1 MTNKYAHKSLNLGD
15 VISAGFRIYRDHFKQ
30 YFTMALVAWL
40 WLIVPVYGWAK
51 FAATS
56 GAIARLAF
64 FEVSERPEPGAD
76 AKRYTDKR
84 KWSFLGQSILVLL
97 ILIGAF
103 IGLSI
108 ALGIAG
114 FLVSMLL
121 NPENWVSLLLGF
133 LLGVVAFVIFYIGL
147 MWISARLYI
156 CDVILAVENPMTATG
171 AISKSWKITQ
181 ESAFKIIWIMIVA
194 GLATFPVSI
203 GGQLIMAIRGQL
215 IMAISRA
222 VISSIL
228 PYDLAA
234 LINFL
239 IIFAVAIAMS
249 ALTLP
254 FFQAITAVIYYD
266 IISRNGKKQ
275 NLVTDSPKS
284 R

>member
-1 MTNKYAHKSLNLGD
+1 MTNKYAHKSLNLAD

-30 YFTMALVAWL
+30 YFTMARVALL

-51 FAATS
+51 FAATV

-108 ALGIAG
+108 AMGIAG

-133 LLGVVAFVIFYIGL
+133 LLGVVAFVMFYIGL

-181 ESAFKIIWIMIVA
+181 ESALKIIGIMIVA
-194 GLATFPVSI
+194 RLATFPVRI
-203 GGQLIMAIRGQL
+203 GGQLIMT
-215 IMAISRA
+215 ISRA
-222 VISSIL
+222 VISSIF

-234 LINFL
+234 SINFFIML
-239 IIFAVAIAMS
+239 DVLIAMN
-249 ALTLP
+249 ALIMP

-284 R
+284 Q

>member
-30 YFTMALVAWL
+30 YFTMAFFGCL
-40 WLIVPVYGWAK
+40 WLIVPIYGWAK
-51 FAATS
+51 FAATV

-84 KWSFLGQSILVLL
+84 KWSFLGQSILVGL

-108 ALGIAG
+108 AMVIAG
-114 FLVSMLL
+114 FLVSMVL

-133 LLGVVAFVIFYIGL
+133 LLGVVAFVMFYIGL
-147 MWISARLYI
+147 MWILARLYI

-194 GLATFPVSI
+194 GLATSPIGVVQLIIQISRLSITANFPDEIKLFVNLLFFPV
-203 GGQLIMAIRGQL
+203 L
-215 IMAISRA
+215 
-222 VISSIL
+222 
-228 PYDLAA
+228 
-234 LINFL
+234 
-239 IIFAVAIAMS
+239 IAMT